1 MSMIDAYNQ
10 SYAESIL
17 SKAGSALNKVGNTLA
32 KHPGKVGAVAGGAVG
47 HSVGKASGR
56 REQGRKDASA
66 LAGAINSGH
75 LQPGPASPYHGKK
88 VVFVKS

>member
-1 MSMIDAYNQ
+1 MSMIDVYNQ
-10 SYAESIL
+10 SYAESVLGKI
-17 SKAGSALNKVGNTLA
+17 GSTLA
-32 KHPGKVGAVAGGAVG
+32 KHPKAASAAGGVIAGGAVG
-47 HSVGKASGR
+47 HSVGKVSGR
-56 REQGRKDASA
+56 KEQGRKDAGA